1 MLVIVVQAERM
12 AHTESKHRNNS
23 AEENLKWF
31 EEMLQGNYY
40 YHYYF
45 IYIHFMYILHTYMYL
60 YTIYWRSPCIMDIG
74 TPEGQAYC
82 LRAKIDM
89 TSLNGT
95 MRDPVL
101 YR

>member
-1 MLVIVVQAERM
+1 M

-60 YTIYWRSPCIMDIG
+60 YTIY
-74 TPEGQAYC
+74 
-82 LRAKIDM
+82 
-89 TSLNGT
+89 
-95 MRDPVL
+95 
-101 YR
+101 